1 MGMKNS
7 RQAVAACAVVGTV
20 CTIIGVYGCAGAPE
34 GGKEGAMATVGSG
47 VAVPMIPAS
56 GETRR
61 VGGDMGIT
69 VKEKNGNYT
78 TRSSSITTPLPVGYP
93 APTPPGAIDVKSY
106 PMVRRAEV
114 DGVGNPDA
122 GMNGTFW
129 PLFNHIKKHEIAMTS
144 PVEMDYPEGMGE
156 WDDQSKW
163 TMSFLYRER
172 EMNGEGQEGDVRVRD
187 AKPMTVIAIGVK
199 GDYTTSRMKAAKA
212 KLDAWLAERPEWRAT
227 GSTRVLH
234 YNGPTLAFWNKWSEV
249 QIPVEP
255 AGAIKIP

>member
-1 MGMKNS
+1 
-7 RQAVAACAVVGTV
+7 
-20 CTIIGVYGCAGAPE
+20 
-34 GGKEGAMATVGSG
+34 
-47 VAVPMIPAS
+47 
-56 GETRR
+56 
-61 VGGDMGIT
+61 
-69 VKEKNGNYT
+69 
-78 TRSSSITTPLPVGYP
+78 
-93 APTPPGAIDVKSY
+93 
-106 PMVRRAEV
+106 
-114 DGVGNPDA
+114 
-122 GMNGTFW
+122 
-129 PLFNHIKKHEIAMTS
+129 MTS

-227 GSTRVLH
+227 GSPRVLH